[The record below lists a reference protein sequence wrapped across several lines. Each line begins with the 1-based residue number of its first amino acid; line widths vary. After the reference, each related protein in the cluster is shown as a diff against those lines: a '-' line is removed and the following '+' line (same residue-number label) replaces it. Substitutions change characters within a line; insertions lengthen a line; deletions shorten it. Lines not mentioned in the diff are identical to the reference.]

1 MAEAASS
8 DSVEIQ
14 PIEDTEPETVANYK
28 APAKKTI
35 DEINNL
41 DADDESLVNYKK
53 TLLNIDEGASPAD
66 DPRKVIVES
75 MSFVVEGRDDEVMN
89 LTGDLKTL
97 KLVVKEG
104 TEYKIKIGFKI
115 HHEIVAGLRY
125 HHVVKRKGVNADKQ
139 TYMVG
144 SYGPKSEQ
152 QSWLSP
158 IDEAPKGMIYRG
170 NYKIHSKFIDDDKVV
185 HLEWDWEMDIKKDW
199 ADEK

>member
-53 TLLNIDEGASPAD
+53 TLLNIDDGASPAD

-75 MSFVVEGRDDEVMN
+75 MSFVVEGRDDEMMN

-104 TEYKIKIGFKI
+104 AEYKIKIGFKI

-185 HLEWDWEMDIKKDW
+185 HLEWDWEMDIKKAW
-199 ADEK
+199 E